1 METYATRECAAN
13 VDAHYL
19 INNTNVMTATVT
31 ARKHRGIN
39 NSMNKNNSEGV
50 HTQNMG
56 LFVRGNQDRSAIT
69 PTSTGQLERT
79 RSSGRSQAKI
89 EYMKTNDL
97 RLQYY
102 NDKATSG
109 PAFIIERKAP
119 SDLKRLKR
127 MVPQEMRTKTEI
139 TPRNTRAPITF
150 AKPFPR
156 AGPIPIVPDNMQVGE
171 ELVRRKMHTFRL
183 PSLEVPI
190 QVCLRAKVPHI
201 HAQPSKVRGAVLV
214 ATITARITS
223 IIPPTFHSC
232 ETAAR
237 TMTCLDL
244 NERHNELHKLI

>member
-1 METYATRECAAN
+1 
-13 VDAHYL
+13 
-19 INNTNVMTATVT
+19 MTARVT

-39 NSMNKNNSEGV
+39 NNMNKNNSEGV
-50 HTQNMG
+50 HTQTYFC
-56 LFVRGNQDRSAIT
+56 LSA
-69 PTSTGQLERT
+69 
-79 RSSGRSQAKI
+79 
-89 EYMKTNDL
+89 
-97 RLQYY
+97 
-102 NDKATSG
+102 
-109 PAFIIERKAP
+109 KAP

-139 TPRNTRAPITF
+139 TPRNTSAPITF

-171 ELVRRKMHTFRL
+171 ELVRWKMHTFRL

-223 IIPPTFHSC
+223 LIPPTFHSC

-237 TMTCLDL
+237 TMMCLDL
-244 NERHNELHKLI
+244 NERHNELHKLV